1 MANRALTEAAILD
14 RVQNMCLHAIVSEA
28 FIGAVPI
35 PEDDLTDD
43 MTHKLAVYVK
53 ESLDDLGGFHLLE
66 SAIESCREPI
76 KRAFLKQIRDI
87 CTESAKEVTKRVL
100 DSDDIEKKDLDDV
113 ANGVAM
119 TASEYEKFVKRAT
132 SVDSDTLSKMIQ
144 KKTLQTIKDEK
155 EAYKKDEDLKQE
167 LKDAMNSD
175 SDDVKAAAEN
185 FVNHELEV
193 NEKGDHVTFFS
204 KLQEVV
210 YEALL
215 YTTESYED
223 IPFETMS
230 AITRENTFDRFTSHN
245 KSAVQAFESV
255 CRYKSTES
263 VATPDG
269 GEPPVDNS
277 KALNSALITTSL
289 IYTFFETLMTM
300 NLWCPKMDDIM
311 AFIKNTLPLNK
322 RIDIDKATFMNA
334 IDGIVANAKH
344 NLRAASTPA
353 EVDAAKND
361 LEIVREKCA
370 ESKNFT
376 AEESAYVTEKLDKVI
391 EQMNHKFDV
400 LSNESPK
407 AVVESAFQAMA
418 RGRDTTQFNRVAS
431 IIGKKPNVD
440 RIRFK
445 VNHSSDHAN
454 QIAVEGLDA
463 MNQVVSCSHITLEQT
478 GSDVIG
484 YVKNAIKASKLPDT
498 NKKLEIYIAGGRH
511 PVYGNGILSVE

>member
-1 MANRALTEAAILD
+1 
-14 RVQNMCLHAIVSEA
+14 
-28 FIGAVPI
+28 
-35 PEDDLTDD
+35 
-43 MTHKLAVYVK
+43 
-53 ESLDDLGGFHLLE
+53 
-66 SAIESCREPI
+66 
-76 KRAFLKQIRDI
+76 
-87 CTESAKEVTKRVL
+87 
-100 DSDDIEKKDLDDV
+100 
-113 ANGVAM
+113 
-119 TASEYEKFVKRAT
+119 
-132 SVDSDTLSKMIQ
+132 
-144 KKTLQTIKDEK
+144 
-155 EAYKKDEDLKQE
+155 
-167 LKDAMNSD
+167 
-175 SDDVKAAAEN
+175 
-185 FVNHELEV
+185 
-193 NEKGDHVTFFS
+193 
-204 KLQEVV
+204 
-210 YEALL
+210 
-215 YTTESYED
+215 
-223 IPFETMS
+223 
-230 AITRENTFDRFTSHN
+230 
-245 KSAVQAFESV
+245 
-255 CRYKSTES
+255 
-263 VATPDG
+263 
-269 GEPPVDNS
+269 
-277 KALNSALITTSL
+277 
-289 IYTFFETLMTM
+289 
-300 NLWCPKMDDIM
+300 M

-334 IDGIVANAKH
+334 IDGIVADAKH
-344 NLRAASTPA
+344 TLGAASTPA
-353 EVDAAKND
+353 EVHAAKND
-361 LEIVREKCA
+361 LEIVREKCT